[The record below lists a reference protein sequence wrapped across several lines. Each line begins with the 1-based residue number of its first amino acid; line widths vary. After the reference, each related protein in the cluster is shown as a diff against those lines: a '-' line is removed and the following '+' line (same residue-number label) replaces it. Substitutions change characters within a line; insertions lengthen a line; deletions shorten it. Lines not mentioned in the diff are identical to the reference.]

1 MTGKIPKISISKET
15 VAAMDAV
22 EYPGGIEAV
31 TVIDSVAK
39 ARIALR
45 ALRKCTHIG
54 FDTETRPS
62 FRRGHMNKVALLQLS
77 SGPHCYLFRLNMPGI
92 FDAVKPLLE
101 DSEIIKIGLSVH
113 DDYNALRR
121 RGQIN
126 PAGFLDLQDY
136 ARTLH
141 IEDISLQKIYAIV
154 FGERISKA
162 QRLTNWEAPHL
173 TEAQQIYAAIDAWA
187 CLKLY
192 RYMRAGHFDPYVS
205 PYIVHEDADAEN
217 IPENIGEYAVVEN
230 VGVPCDASQV
240 S

>member
-1 MTGKIPKISISKET
+1 MSFRVGALALCKKMRNFVPVKMTGEIPIISISKET
-15 VAAMDAV
+15 VASMDAV

-77 SGPHCYLFRLNMPGI
+77 SGAHCYLFRLNMPGI
-92 FDAVKPLLE
+92 FDAAKSLLE
-101 DSEIIKIGLSVH
+101 DPEIIKVGLSVH

-121 RGQIN
+121 RGEIN

-136 ARTLH
+136 ARTFH
-141 IEDISLQKIYAIV
+141 IEDISLQK
-154 FGERISKA
+154 FMPLFS
-162 QRLTNWEAPHL
+162 
-173 TEAQQIYAAIDAWA
+173 
-187 CLKLY
+187 
-192 RYMRAGHFDPYVS
+192 
-205 PYIVHEDADAEN
+205 
-217 IPENIGEYAVVEN
+217 
-230 VGVPCDASQV
+230 ASALARP
-240 S
+240 SA